1 LARFT
6 GKNLK
11 GVHFVLLI
19 ANPYLNL
26 SPCITLDTKAPLT
39 VSLKYFLAHSPLS
52 SFGKKGVGGLDAC
65 IVLINK
71 ALVCGLSLPGQE
83 DAT

>member
-1 LARFT
+1 LTRFT

-26 SPCITLDTKAPLT
+26 SPCITLDTKAQQT
-39 VSLKYFLAHSPLS
+39 TSLKFFLLWQESGDS
-52 SFGKKGVGGLDAC
+52 QKGKKKNLM
-65 IVLINK
+65 
-71 ALVCGLSLPGQE
+71 SS
-83 DAT
+83 